1 MRSKK
6 KKEQLVDTALRLFCR
21 HGFRATGVDTI
32 LAEAGVAKMT
42 LYNNFGSKEALI
54 LAALE
59 KRDEEHIAWLTAE
72 TEARGAAPEE
82 RLLALFDALDAW
94 YAGGDFH
101 GCPFLK
107 ASGEFE
113 SQDDPIHRAALAHK
127 GRLLGLIRDYASAA
141 GAPDPRRLAGEIYLL
156 VEGATVVA
164 QLTGDRSTAARARQ
178 AAEALLAA
186 A

>member
-1 MRSKK
+1 MRPRKK
-6 KKEQLVDTALRLFCR
+6 DQLVDTALRLFCR
-21 HGFRATGVDTI
+21 SGFRATGIDTI
-32 LAEAGVAKMT
+32 LAEAEVAKMT

-72 TEARGAAPEE
+72 TEARAATPEDG
-82 RLLALFDALDAW
+82 LLALFDALDAW
-94 YAGGDFH
+94 FARKDFH

-107 ASGEFE
+107 ASGEFDDH
-113 SQDDPIHRAALAHK
+113 DDPVHRAALAHK
-127 GRLLGLIRDYASAA
+127 GHLLALIRELAEAA
-141 GAPDPRRLAGEIYLL
+141 GAPDPARIAGEIYLL

-164 QLTGDRSTAARARQ
+164 QLTGDRSTAARAKQ

-186 A
+186 G

>member
-21 HGFRATGVDTI
+21 HGFRAIGVDTI

-54 LAALE
+54 LAALK
-59 KRDEEHIAWLTAE
+59 KRDEEHIAWLAAE
-72 TEARGAAPEE
+72 TEARAAAPED
-82 RLLALFDALDAW
+82 RLLTLFDALDAW
-94 YAGGDFH
+94 FAGGDFH

-107 ASGEFE
+107 ASDEFDN
-113 SQDDPIHRAALAHK
+113 QDDPIHRAALEHK
-127 GRLLGLIRDYASAA
+127 GHLLGLIREYAGAA
-141 GAPDPRRLAGEIYLL
+141 GAPDPGRLAGEIYLL

-164 QLTGDRSTAARARQ
+164 QLTDDRSTAARARQ

-186 A
+186 G